1 MSNYFY
7 VSPEQLIKDRAEFA
21 QKGIARGRSIVAAIY
36 DSGVVMVAENP
47 SASLNKISEVYDRI
61 AFAGVGKY
69 NEFDRLR
76 EAGIRWADFTG
87 FTYSREDVDARAL
100 ANYYAQHVGD
110 MFTEGQKPLEVEILV
125 AQLGNKLR
133 PTKLYRVAY
142 EGTISD
148 EPRFAVL
155 GGDAETIKERFALS
169 EDSLQSL
176 TTTLRNASSALS
188 GPDRVIPTEDL
199 EVGILEDRG
208 NRRTFLRLTD
218 QQVSELLS

>member
-36 DSGVVMVAENP
+36 DSGVVLVAENP

-100 ANYYAQHVGD
+100 ANYYAQHLGD

>member
-1 MSNYFY
+1 VSNFFY

-36 DSGVVMVAENP
+36 DVGVVMVAENP
-47 SASLNKISEVYDRI
+47 SASLNKISEIYDRI

-76 EAGIRWADFTG
+76 EAGIRWADGTG

-110 MFTEGQKPLEVEILV
+110 MFTEGPKPLEIEILV
-125 AQLGNKLR
+125 AQLGNQFR
-133 PTKLYRVAY
+133 PTKLYRIAY

-155 GGDAETIKERFALS
+155 GGDAETIKARFAES
-169 EDSLQSL
+169 EQDLEPL
-176 TTTLRNASSALS
+176 AVTLRNAVAALA
-188 GPDRVIPTEDL
+188 GPDRVLASSDL
-199 EVGILEDRG
+199 EVGVLEDSG
-208 NRRTFLRLTD
+208 NRRTFRRLSDDDVSRLR
-218 QQVSELLS
+218 E

>member
-1 MSNYFY
+1 MSNFFY

-36 DSGVVMVAENP
+36 DSGVVLVAENP

-100 ANYYAQHVGD
+100 ANYYAQHLGD

-176 TTTLRNASSALS
+176 TTTLHNASSALS